1 MFDTPVRVVGV
12 GPRLIQ
18 ISNYNG
24 VDREKIYL
32 PITTFESLA
41 GPAFG
46 GLVVG
51 LENASESAAVQAS
64 VRGALAR
71 IHGFDPND
79 LAALNMEDYVVLQER
94 FSAILYGNRAL
105 TAVVSILG
113 FLVAALGVANAI
125 WARVEEK
132 RREIGLAMALG
143 ARRFHVML
151 PPLLEASITT
161 LVGGLIGLVMAASIF
176 ALAAA
181 VDAPL
186 EVRAYLGTPRVS
198 LGLGATVVLALSLIG
213 ALCGLLPARQA
224 ASVDPIQV
232 LRDE

>member
-1 MFDTPVRVVGV
+1 MCIRD
-12 GPRLIQ
+12 
-18 ISNYNG
+18 S
-24 VDREKIYL
+24 
-32 PITTFESLA
+32 
-41 GPAFG
+41 
-46 GLVVG
+46 
-51 LENASESAAVQAS
+51 
-64 VRGALAR
+64 
-71 IHGFDPND
+71 
-79 LAALNMEDYVVLQER
+79 
-94 FSAILYGNRAL
+94 LYGNRAL

-113 FLVAALGVANAI
+113 FLVAALGVANAT

-176 ALAAA
+176 ALDAA

-198 LGLGATVVLALSLIG
+198 LGLGVTVVLALSLIG